1 MGETDL
7 RQPRPVHAEPMP
19 PSVAAIESP
28 SLAPH
33 LTPDGIF
40 PTVAP
45 AAVLALQR
53 SAGNAAVQ
61 RMLVASGRLLRQDAG
76 TADAGAP
83 AADAGTR
90 TADAG
95 TQTADA
101 GTQAGDAGT
110 AAPAAIVGTPMPG
123 PRDGLVILAELDR
136 IHTRMSNAGYPSRIG
151 SGLRTIDEQIR
162 TYAKGRTFQQFQTAI
177 TAAVTAGS
185 VTQAKATEWIAY
197 YNPAAGNHPMPPGE
211 PGPVT
216 WTFASRHLTGE
227 AADIVH
233 ATLGWG
239 AGAPFWAALAA
250 AASAEGLQ
258 IGPPATDVAHVQ
270 RP

>member
-1 MGETDL
+1 MGETDP
-7 RQPRPVHAEPMP
+7 RQSERVEAGPTP
-19 PSVAAIESP
+19 PSVRATESP
-28 SLAPH
+28 SLAPQ
-33 LTPDGIF
+33 LAPDGIS
-40 PTVAP
+40 PTAGP
-45 AAVLALQR
+45 AAVWALQR

-61 RMLVASGRLLRQDAG
+61 RMLAASGILRQDAG
-76 TADAGAP
+76 TADARAP

-95 TQTADA
+95 TQRADA
-101 GTQAGDAGT
+101 GTQPADAGT

-123 PRDGLVILAELDR
+123 ARDGLVILAELDR
-136 IHTRMSNAGYPSRIG
+136 IHTRMSDAGFPSRIG

-197 YNPAAGNHPMPPGE
+197 YNPAAGNHPMPHGE

-239 AGAPFWAALAA
+239 ASAAFWTALAA
-250 AASAEGLQ
+250 AATAEGLQ

>member
-1 MGETDL
+1 L
-7 RQPRPVHAEPMP
+7 P
-19 PSVAAIESP
+19 PGVTATESP
-28 SLAPH
+28 SLAPQ
-33 LTPDGIF
+33 LTPEGIA
-40 PTVAP
+40 PTGAP

-53 SAGNAAVQ
+53 SAGNVAVQ
-61 RMLVASGRLLRQDAG
+61 RMLAASGRLLRQDAG

-83 AADAGTR
+83 AADAGTH

-101 GTQAGDAGT
+101 GSQVADAGT
-110 AAPAAIVGTPMPG
+110 ADAGAIVGTTMPG
-123 PRDGLVILAELDR
+123 PRDGLLILAELDR
-136 IHTRMSNAGYPSRIG
+136 IHTRMSNAGFPSRIG

-177 TAAVTAGS
+177 TAAVTAGT
-185 VTQAKATEWIAY
+185 VTQAKSTEWIAY

-216 WTFASRHLTGE
+216 WTFASRHLRGE

-239 AGAPFWAALAA
+239 ASAAFWTALAA